1 VSDAPLE
8 TAEELYEHAPCGY
21 MSSRPDGTIVRVNQ
35 TLLDWTG
42 YSRGDIVGKHLRDFL
57 PLPVKVFYETHYDP
71 LLRMQGFVR
80 EMSLDLLCAGGKL
93 LSVLAN
99 AVQQRDEAGQ
109 PLTTRTTIFDA
120 TERRRYERELL
131 LARRRAQQLAAVV
144 ESSADA
150 IMIAA
155 PDGTVQTWNAGAEH
169 LFGYSS
175 REAVGVPV
183 RRLIVPDDYADE
195 FEQLLKSVRAGQQIQ
210 RETVRVRKD
219 GSRVEVSLSLTPH
232 IEPPGELTAI
242 SAITRDITERRRV
255 ESRLRRTEHLQSVA
269 TLAGGVAHE
278 VNNQIAV
285 VLGFGEFVLQALG
298 ENHSQRSDVQAIVR
312 AGARIAGMTRQLLAF
327 SRQLPMFGEDIR
339 LTQLIERLVPALAVL
354 LGDDKRLLAGPFLAD
369 TTVHGDP
376 AQIEQILVELTSNAR
391 DAMSEGDQLTMATE
405 IVHLTAEDAQARP
418 GDEITPGPYAMISV
432 SDNGS
437 GIEREL
443 LDRIVEPFF
452 TTRPVGQGTGL
463 GLAMVD
469 GIVRQHGGRIGI
481 SSERGRGTTV
491 RVYLPTVSSTAPCSE
506 LATEP
511 ASSRGPSGLTATL
524 ESKYRD

>member
-1 VSDAPLE
+1 VSVAPLE

-21 MSSRPDGTIVRVNQ
+21 MSSGPDGTIVRVNQ

-42 YSRGDIVGKHLRDFL
+42 YLRTDIIGKHLREFL
-57 PLPVKVFYETHYDP
+57 PLPVRVFYETHYDP

-93 LSVLAN
+93 LPVLAN
-99 AVQQRDEAGQ
+99 AVQQRDQDGQ

-120 TERRRYERELL
+120 TERRKYERELL

-150 IMIAA
+150 IMISS

-169 LFGYSS
+169 LFGYSP
-175 REAVGVPV
+175 REAIGVPI
-183 RRLIVPDDYADE
+183 RQLIVPDDYADE
-195 FEQLLKSVRAGQQIQ
+195 FEQLLTSVRAGQQVQ

-219 GSRVEVSLSLTPH
+219 GLRVEVSLSLTPH

-242 SAITRDITERRRV
+242 SALTRDITERRRV

-285 VLGFGEFVLQALG
+285 VLGFGEFVLRALG
-298 ENHSQRSDVQAIVR
+298 ENHSQRTDVQAIVR

-327 SRQLPMFGEDIR
+327 SRQLPMVGEDIQ
-339 LTQLIERLVPALAVL
+339 LTQLIKRLVPTLTAL
-354 LGDDKRLLAGPFLAD
+354 LGDGKYLLAGPFMAD
-369 TTVHGDP
+369 TTIHGDP
-376 AQIEQILVELTSNAR
+376 TQIEQILVELASNAR
-391 DAMSEGDQLTMATE
+391 DAMSEGDQLRLATE
-405 IVHLTAEDAQARP
+405 IVQLTADDAQARP
-418 GDEITPGPYAMISV
+418 GDELTPGPYAMISV

-437 GIEREL
+437 GIDREL
-443 LDRIVEPFF
+443 LDRIFEPFF

-481 SSERGRGTTV
+481 SSEKGKGTTV
-491 RVYLPTVSSTAPCSE
+491 RVYLPAVGPTATLSE
-506 LATEP
+506 LTADTEL
-511 ASSRGPSGLTATL
+511 SRGPSGATAL
-524 ESKYRD
+524 LGSEYQK